1 MRRLTLTAFCLAALA
16 LIGTS
21 AWQLRSPPETP
32 PLPLRKLPDDTLAAL
47 FSSQFP
53 DQHGQPQALSQWR
66 EQALL
71 INFWASWCPPCREE
85 IPLLARMHRNQ
96 SDKTPKIIGISVD
109 LADKSQKTAIN
120 YGATYPLLLGGERGI
135 DLMRTLGNTSMALPY
150 TLLID
155 PQGKV
160 ILQQA
165 GLIHP
170 AVLDAAWG
178 RATRP

>member
-1 MRRLTLTAFCLAALA
+1 MRRLALTALGLGTLA
-16 LIGTS
+16 LGTL
-21 AWQLRSPPETP
+21 AWQLRPTAETP
-32 PLPLRKLPDDTLAAL
+32 QATLRKLPAETLAAL
-47 FSSQFP
+47 FASQFP
-53 DQHGQPQALSQWR
+53 DQHGKTQDLAQWR
-66 EQALL
+66 EQPLL

-135 DLMRTLGNTSMALPY
+135 DLMRTLGNTSLALPY

-155 PQGKV
+155 PQGKI

-165 GLIHP
+165 GLIPP
-170 AVLDAAWG
+170 AMLDAAW
-178 RATRP
+178 RQASRP